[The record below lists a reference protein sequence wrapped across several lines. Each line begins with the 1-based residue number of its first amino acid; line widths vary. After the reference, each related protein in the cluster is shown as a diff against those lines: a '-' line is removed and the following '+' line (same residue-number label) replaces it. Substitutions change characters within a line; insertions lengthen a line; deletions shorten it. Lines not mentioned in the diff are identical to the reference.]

1 VAATCQLRP
10 FHNFTSNS
18 AKANPEFHL
27 DSGGLVSY
35 DRKIISPH
43 LVQSC
48 IKRGWVLASADYR
61 FLPQVDAGGLMDDVK
76 AAYDFVCHRLMTIL
90 GRQGNPRVVV
100 AGASSG
106 RHIRASEMGSRIR

>member
-1 VAATCQLRP
+1 
-10 FHNFTSNS
+10 
-18 AKANPEFHL
+18 
-27 DSGGLVSY
+27 
-35 DRKIISPH
+35 
-43 LVQSC
+43 
-48 IKRGWVLASADYR
+48 
-61 FLPQVDAGGLMDDVK
+61 MDDVK